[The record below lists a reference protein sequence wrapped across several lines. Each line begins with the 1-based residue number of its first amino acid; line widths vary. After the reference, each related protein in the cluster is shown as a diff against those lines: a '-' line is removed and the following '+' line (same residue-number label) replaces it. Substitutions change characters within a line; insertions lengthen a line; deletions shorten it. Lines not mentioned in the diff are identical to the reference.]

1 MPTETTPEEAAYASA
16 CLPDR
21 LRCYAATL
29 VLKGHHEQGEFTTL
43 VREAADRLEAADA
56 LLSLSARYREAHAA
70 YKMALAA
77 AEDAF
82 TKGSRS
88 WHRLADE
95 QKTAESAMS
104 YAQQALLSAA
114 LAIT

>member
-1 MPTETTPEEAAYASA
+1 MSTETTPEEAAYAAA

-21 LRCYAATL
+21 LRSAAYYGLGDPDEL
-29 VLKGHHEQGEFTTL
+29 VTVLH
-43 VREAADRLEAADA
+43 EAADKLEAADA
-56 LLSLSARYREAHAA
+56 MLSLSAAYRAAHAT
-70 YKMALAA
+70 YSEALAA

-95 QKTAESAMS
+95 QKTAQGAME
-104 YAQQALLSAA
+104 YAKQALLCAA
-114 LAIT
+114 LDIT